1 MADESLVEALIEP
14 LHAARRE
21 YEGAQET
28 VTQIADGLEQ
38 IISSVFEETKAAVIC
53 TVCNKVLSPGT
64 MPPSHGLCED
74 CMPKFMR
81 G

>member
-1 MADESLVEALIEP
+1 MSENSLVQALIEP
-14 LHAARRE
+14 LHAARRQ
-21 YEGAQET
+21 YEDAHEA
-28 VTQIADGLEQ
+28 VTHIAGGLEE
-38 IISSVFEETKAAVIC
+38 IISSVFEETKAAVVC